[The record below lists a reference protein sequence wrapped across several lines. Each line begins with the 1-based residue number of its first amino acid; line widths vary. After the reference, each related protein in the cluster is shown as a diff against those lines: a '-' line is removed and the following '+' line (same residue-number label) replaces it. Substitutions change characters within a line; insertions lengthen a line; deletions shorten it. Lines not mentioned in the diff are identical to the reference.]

1 MCMRRGGAILLVA
14 IVGVLATTP
23 TSAPAA
29 GWQPSVN
36 AETGDKAAFATEV
49 GVDAQGNAVGVWA
62 RHVSGLQWEIVASS
76 RPRGGKWTVPVAISG
91 DTRTGEIL
99 RSKVAVDPN
108 GNAVAVWAARPPE
121 AWGNENVF
129 KALWSASRPPGGAWS
144 EPEEISVASGVSEF
158 DVVID
163 ASGTATAIWHS
174 FLEGEDDPPG
184 SFVRAASHPL
194 DGAWSEPVELSGPST
209 GGNPQVAVNPN
220 GDLTA
225 VWTGVDPDTDN
236 TVVRSKSR
244 SAGEPWSA
252 TATDL
257 SGDAGRATGVQVA
270 VDPDGN
276 ATAVWAYSEC
286 NNPEECKTYEECT
299 NSECREGLDISRDYV
314 VQTAHRSETSGAWS
328 GPTLLWDDTAD
339 ETSPQVALA
348 VDPQGNASAI
358 WNSFGPGGNLMR
370 SSTRTA
376 GAGGAWSTPVELSTP
391 DGGSLQG
398 SMPTNPRIVADPQGN
413 LTATWSAAIGPN
425 PGIGVTENRRLQAVH
440 RPAGGAWSSPVA
452 LSTPDDVWA
461 AEIAADPLGYV
472 TTLWS
477 GTSAMRS
484 RVYDAVAPLLE
495 DVEVPA
501 NGVVGEAVAMSV
513 DPFDVWSP
521 VTTGWDFGDGATG
534 SGATVSH
541 CYGTPGEYT
550 VTVTGA
556 DGAANETSAPRTI
569 SIEPDPGL
577 AGDID
582 PCADPDPPELTGTD
596 PPLPALSGTPRILGT
611 AEAGSIVHVY
621 AGSACAG
628 SPVATGSAAELGS
641 PGIFVQVAEGITA
654 VFSATATDPGANT
667 SDCSAP
673 ISYTRI
679 KALTD
684 QGGGGEG
691 GGPTDEGKDPAPS
704 SACIVPRLTGKT
716 LTQAKAG
723 LKAAAC
729 RLGTV
734 RKPRARKGR
743 RLPPLV
749 VKSSTPAVGA
759 SPVGGKVSL
768 TLEPKPR
775 KARR

>member
-1 MCMRRGGAILLVA
+1 MRRGGAILLVA

-23 TSAPAA
+23 SAPAA

-174 FLEGEDDPPG
+174 FKEGEDDPPG
-184 SFVRAASHPL
+184 NFVRAASHPL
-194 DGAWSEPVELSGPST
+194 GGAWSEPVELSGPSN
-209 GGNPQVAVNPN
+209 GANPKVAVNPD
-220 GDLTA
+220 GDVTA
-225 VWTGVDPDTDN
+225 VWTGFDPDTDN
-236 TVVRSKSR
+236 LIVRSKSR
-244 SAGEPWSA
+244 PAGGAWSVE
-252 TATDL
+252 ATDL
-257 SGDAGRATGVQVA
+257 SSDAGNASDAQVA
-270 VDPDGN
+270 VGPQGD
-276 ATAVWAYSEC
+276 ATAAWWYTEDDDLV
-286 NNPEECKTYEECT
+286 
-299 NSECREGLDISRDYV
+299 L
-314 VQTAHRSETSGAWS
+314 QTAHRSGGTWS
-328 GPTLLWDDTAD
+328 EPIELWDDATD
-339 ETSPQVALA
+339 EGFPQVAL
-348 VDPQGNASAI
+348 VTDPQDDTTAI
-358 WNSFGPGGNLMR
+358 WNSFGSGGHVMR
-370 SSTRTA
+370 SSTST
-376 GAGGAWSTPVELSTP
+376 AGGAWSSPVALSTP
-391 DGGSLQG
+391 DGGDKPSA
-398 SMPTNPRIVADPQGN
+398 PINPRIVADPQGN
-413 LTATWSAAIGPN
+413 VTATWSAAVGPS
-425 PGIGVTENRRLQAVH
+425 PGIGIPENRRLQAVH

-550 VTVTGA
+550 VTVTGT
-556 DGAANETSAPRTI
+556 DGAANETNAPRTI
-569 SIEPDPGL
+569 SIEPDPGV
-577 AGDID
+577 AGDVD

-596 PPLPALSGTPRILGT
+596 PPSPALSGTPRILGA

-641 PGIFVQVAEGITA
+641 PGIFVQVAEGVTA
-654 VFSATATDPGANT
+654 VFSATATDPSANISGC
-667 SDCSAP
+667 SDP
-673 ISYTRI
+673 ISYTRV
-679 KALTD
+679 KAPTD
-684 QGGGGEG
+684 SGGGGEG
-691 GGPTDEGKDPAPS
+691 GDPTDEGKGPDPSP
-704 SACIVPRLTGKT
+704 ACIVPRLTGKT
-716 LTQAKAG
+716 LARAKAA

-734 RKPRARKGR
+734 RRTRPRKGS

-749 VKSSTPAVGA
+749 VKSSTPAAGA
-759 SPVGGKVSL
+759 KPAGGKVNL
-768 TLEPKPR
+768 TLGPKPR
-775 KARR
+775 KAHR